1 MTTPTWTLTDEAL
14 LARRYELADAI
25 RRLTDDLER
34 LTAVA
39 ESRGLTIPDTGPKRV
54 VQHGTDS
61 GYYTHLRRWHTEP
74 CDDCRAA
81 HAEATARRTAARR
94 AARVAQIATGD
105 QDATQRL
112 AELDE
117 AVNAA

>member
-1 MTTPTWTLTDEAL
+1 MITPIWTLTDRAL

-25 RRLTDDLER
+25 RRLTDQIER

-39 ESRGLTIPDTGPKRV
+39 EARGLTIPDRGPRRV

-81 HAEATARRTAARR
+81 HAEATSRRARARTQRKNAARNAEAG
-94 AARVAQIATGD
+94 AA
-105 QDATQRL
+105 
-112 AELDE
+112 
-117 AVNAA
+117 